1 MGSSSSAP
9 TSVPETFPDSQ
20 SQRAPPPTLLPHMPH
35 FAPTAPSGAPDA
47 PHGAPRLYLKLMVP
61 PKAQYARYIVKV
73 LLSQP
78 R

>member
-1 MGSSSSAP
+1 
-9 TSVPETFPDSQ
+9 
-20 SQRAPPPTLLPHMPH
+20 MPH

-73 LLSQP
+73 FLSQP
-78 R
+78 RWKGLDVLDPDQQPNTYKYVLFLI